1 MKLIADGGSTKTDW
15 RLITGDNN
23 TVISLTSPGI
33 NPFHCTEDEM
43 DTILAK
49 LDLPNQDLTISE
61 IFFYGAGIA
70 GKRAATMIESALQRR
85 FGPTSV
91 IAVGDDLIA
100 AARALF
106 GDNDGIACILGTG
119 SNSCL
124 YRNGTIERKI
134 PALGYILGDEGSG
147 TDMGKRFINA
157 LFKNDFPA
165 ELQNEILSNERLNMH
180 AVLDLVYRSDYPAR
194 ELASF
199 SKIIIKYVHHEPV
212 LNIVSEALNAFFAK
226 NVSKYEDYRS
236 LRTGFA
242 GSIAFHFSKI
252 LEQTAIKWGI
262 ETIRIV
268 PAPIDELVNYHTK

>member
-15 RLITGDNN
+15 RIITGDNN

-33 NPFHCTEDEM
+33 NPFHCTEDEI

-49 LDLPNQDLTISE
+49 LDLPNQINISE
-61 IFFYGAGIA
+61 IYFYGAGIS
-70 GKRAATMIESALQRR
+70 GKRAETMIESALQRR

-91 IAVGDDLIA
+91 IAVGDDLLA

-124 YRNGTIERKI
+124 YRNGTIETKI

-165 ELQNEILSNERLNMH
+165 ELQNEILSNERLTMH
-180 AVLDLVYRSDYPAR
+180 AVLDLIYRSDYPAR

-199 SKIIIKYVHHEPV
+199 SKIIIKYIHHETV

-226 NVSKYEDYRS
+226 NVSKYKDYRS

-242 GSIAFHFSKI
+242 GSIAFHFSTI
-252 LEQTAIKWGI
+252 LEQTAKKWGI

>member
-15 RLITGDNN
+15 RLITGENN
-23 TVISLTSPGI
+23 KVISLTSPGI

-49 LDLPNQDLTISE
+49 LDLPNQNLTISE
-61 IFFYGAGIA
+61 IFYYGAGIA
-70 GKRAATMIESALQRR
+70 GKSAASMIESALHRR

-91 IAVGDDLIA
+91 IAVSDDLIG

-157 LFKNDFPA
+157 LFKNDFPV
-165 ELQNEILSNERLNMH
+165 ELQNEILRNERLNMH

-199 SKIIIKYVHHEPV
+199 SKIIIKYIHHEPV
-212 LNIVSEALNAFFAK
+212 LNIVNEALNAFFAK
-226 NVSKYEDYRS
+226 NVSKYEGYRS
-236 LRTGFA
+236 LRTGFT

-252 LEQTAIKWGI
+252 LEQTAKKWGI
-262 ETIRIV
+262 ETIRII